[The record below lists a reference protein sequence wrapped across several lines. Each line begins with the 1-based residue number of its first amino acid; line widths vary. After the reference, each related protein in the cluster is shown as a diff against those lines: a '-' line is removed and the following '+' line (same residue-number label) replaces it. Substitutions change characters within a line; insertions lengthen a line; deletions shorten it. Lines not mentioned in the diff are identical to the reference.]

1 VVERLVETY
10 LALRDSE
17 HERFVDVV
25 HRAGLEPF
33 RRKVYGNVDPQPAD
47 RRRDLAAA

>member
-1 VVERLVETY
+1 VIERLIETY
-10 LALRDSE
+10 LELRDSE

-33 RRKVYGNVDPQPAD
+33 KKNVYGNLDQKPAD
-47 RRRDLAAA
+47 RRRVLAAA